1 MVADTYSNGRV
12 AWHGSSGDGGQ
23 LVTFFGVCGNGKLW
37 WLLGGM
43 VGWFGGHNS
52 GIRMGYCLSFILEGV
67 REHVLHIILKCLDLW
82 ILSTLKLESFLRMS

>member
-1 MVADTYSNGRV
+1 MVADIYSNGRV

-23 LVTFFGVCGNGKLW
+23 LVTFFGVCGNGKLC

-43 VGWFGGHNS
+43 VGWCGGHNS
-52 GIRMGYCLSFILEGV
+52 GIRMDYCLSFILEGV
-67 REHVLHIILKCLDLW
+67 REHVPHIILKCLDLW